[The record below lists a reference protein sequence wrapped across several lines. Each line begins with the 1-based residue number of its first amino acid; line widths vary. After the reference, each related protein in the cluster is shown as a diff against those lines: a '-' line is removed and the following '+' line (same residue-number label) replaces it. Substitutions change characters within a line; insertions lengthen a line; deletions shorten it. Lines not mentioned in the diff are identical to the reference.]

1 MSLECPKDPEY
12 HTSVQQKLHSK
23 NAAKVYRYG
32 SPKIRDQLRDKC
44 RMRVREARQASFNK
58 RRLNSI
64 AENLDIDKLLREEL
78 ANLEDDLVLQEEIF
92 KELRDEMNEWFIQEL
107 EAEETFLIDA
117 ADDDNND
124 KTVICPIC
132 QQKNLNSIAP
142 EDNKQANYLFKCTC
156 GVSFISSFAPQNL
169 RKFLHTQVDAHEKNC
184 IMNLTFYLEPRTAD
198 AGSNNLC
205 AICDKCD
212 YFYSF

>member
-107 EAEETFLIDA
+107 EAEETF
-117 ADDDNND
+117 
-124 KTVICPIC
+124 
-132 QQKNLNSIAP
+132 
-142 EDNKQANYLFKCTC
+142 
-156 GVSFISSFAPQNL
+156 
-169 RKFLHTQVDAHEKNC
+169 
-184 IMNLTFYLEPRTAD
+184 
-198 AGSNNLC
+198 
-205 AICDKCD
+205 
-212 YFYSF
+212 